1 MSEFEEYKKL
11 GEPDKREKS
20 EIWETAIGLQ
30 QVDGLKPSQYLIHTA
45 KSHIEGDIT
54 FEDVKNQMSS
64 YYQEKPAKTDS
75 AKDELE
81 ADIVSAR
88 IAEMLSEKAFSLSFV
103 EFISIHKR
111 LFDGLF
117 DFAGTI
123 RNYNI
128 EKKEWVL
135 DGKSVTYGNHP
146 NIKAYIEYDLQEEK
160 KFSYKGLNREEI
172 LNHIAEFTSRIWQI
186 HAFGEGNTRTV
197 AVFLIKYLRT
207 LGFDID
213 NTLFSENSWY
223 FRNSLVR
230 ANYDDYTNNI
240 YATNEFLIKFLQN
253 LLFNGENIL
262 KNRYLHIA
270 NDTVNNDFDTV
281 NDTVKNQNDT
291 VFSLIKQN
299 NNITANEISV
309 KLGKSLPTVK
319 RKIKNLKDRKVI
331 ERIGSDKTGS
341 WKILKEDE
349 E

>member
-1 MSEFEEYKKL
+1 MREFEEYKKL
-11 GEPDKREKS
+11 GELDKREKS

-54 FEDVKNQMSS
+54 FEDVKNQLSN
-64 YYQEKPAKTDS
+64 YYQEKPAKTDKE
-75 AKDELE
+75 KDELE

-88 IAEMLSEKAFSLSFV
+88 IAEILSEKAFSLSFV

-128 EKKEWVL
+128 EKKEWIL
-135 DGKSVTYGNHP
+135 DGKSVTYGNYF
-146 NIKAYIEYDLQEEK
+146 NIKEYIEYDLQEEK
-160 KFSYKGLNREEI
+160 KFSYKGLNQEEI
-172 LNHIAEFTSRIWQI
+172 LNHIAEFTSKIWQI

-230 ANYDDYTNNI
+230 ANYDNYTNNI
-240 YATNEFLIKFLQN
+240 YATNVFLIKFLQN
-253 LLFNGENIL
+253 LLFNGNNTL
-262 KNRYLHIA
+262 KNRYLHIS
-270 NDTVNNDFDTV
+270 NDTV

-299 NNITANEISV
+299 NKITANEISV
-309 KLGKSLPTVK
+309 KLGKSLATIK
-319 RKIKNLKDRKVI
+319 RKIKDLKERKVI
-331 ERIGSDKTGS
+331 ERIGSDKAGS

>member
-45 KSHIEGDIT
+45 KSHIEGEIT
-54 FEDVKNQMSS
+54 FEDVKNQLSS
-64 YYQEKPAKTDS
+64 YYQEKPAKTDNE
-75 AKDELE
+75 KNELE

-88 IAEMLSEKAFSLSFV
+88 IAEILSEKAFSLSFV

-123 RNYNI
+123 RQYNI

-135 DGKSVTYGNHP
+135 DGKSVTYGNHL

-160 KFSYKGLNREEI
+160 KFSYKGLKQEEI

-213 NTLFSENSWY
+213 NTLFAENSWY

-230 ANYDDYTNNI
+230 ANYDDYTKNI
-240 YATNEFLIKFLQN
+240 YSTNEFLNKFLEN
-253 LLFNGENIL
+253 LLFNGKNIL

-270 NDTVNNDFDTV
+270 NDTVNDKIDTV
-281 NDTVKNQNDT
+281 NDTVNNQNDT
-291 VFSLIKQN
+291 VFSMIKHN
-299 NNITANEISV
+299 NKITAIEISV
-309 KLGKSLPTVK
+309 KLGKSLATVK
-319 RKIKNLKDRKVI
+319 RKIKNLKERKII
-331 ERIGSDKTGS
+331 ERIGSDKTGY
-341 WKILKEDE
+341 WKILKEDK
-349 E
+349 

>member
-1 MSEFEEYKKL
+1 MREFEEYKKL

-30 QVDGLKPSQYLIHTA
+30 QVDGLKPSQYLLHTA

-54 FEDVKNQMSS
+54 FEDVKNQLSN
-64 YYQEKPAKTDS
+64 YYQEKPAKTDKE
-75 AKDELE
+75 KDELE

-88 IAEMLSEKAFSLSFV
+88 IAEILSEKAFSLSFV

-111 LFDGLF
+111 LFDGLL

-128 EKKEWVL
+128 EKKEWIL
-135 DGKSVTYGNHP
+135 DGKSVTYGNYF
-146 NIKAYIEYDLQEEK
+146 NIKEYIEYDLQEEK
-160 KFSYKGLNREEI
+160 KFSFKGLNQEEI

-230 ANYDDYTNNI
+230 ANYDDYTNNV
-240 YATNEFLIKFLQN
+240 YTTNVFLIKFLQN
-253 LLFNGENIL
+253 LLFNGKNIL
-262 KNRYLHIA
+262 KNRCLHIA
-270 NDTVNNDFDTV
+270 NDTVNGNFDTV
-281 NDTVKNQNDT
+281 NDTVKKQNDT

-299 NNITANEISV
+299 NKITAKEISV
-309 KLGKSLPTVK
+309 KLGKSLATIK
-319 RKIKNLKDRKVI
+319 RKIKDLKDRKVI

-341 WKILKEDE
+341 WKILKADE